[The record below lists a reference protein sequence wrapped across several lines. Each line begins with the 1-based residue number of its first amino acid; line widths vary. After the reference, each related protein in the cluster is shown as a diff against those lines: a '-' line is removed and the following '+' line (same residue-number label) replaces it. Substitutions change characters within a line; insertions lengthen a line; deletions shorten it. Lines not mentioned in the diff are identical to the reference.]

1 MSLLPIG
8 VTYDSIF
15 LRNQFLVEEP
25 CAVRFEAGLDVF
37 DAFEGLLDSS

>member
-1 MSLLPIG
+1 MSLFPIG

-15 LRNQFLVEEP
+15 LSDQFLDKEP
-25 CAVRFEAGLDVF
+25 YAVRFEAGLDVF